1 MKVTDNVFY
10 FPESGMMDCNT
21 YVIRDES
28 TVLVDP
34 GLGHY
39 LPELIRAMEQ
49 DGLDPNDIDMIINTH
64 LHLDHYWAS
73 SELKRAS
80 GAKILMHPLQKK
92 FYDLTVVGVSQVFGM
107 EPVHIQEDELMG
119 DSLDT
124 GKLQFEVINAP
135 GHSPDSLCFYCKEHR
150 VMICGDVI
158 FAGNTGR
165 VDFPGGDGELLKES
179 IEGLSKLDI
188 EHLLPGHMG
197 IVSGADRVQ
206 RNFEFVRVNVFP
218 WL

>member
-21 YVIRDES
+21 YVIRDET

-39 LPELIRAMEQ
+39 LPELIRAMEH

-73 SELKRAS
+73 GELKRAS

-92 FYDLTVVGVSQVFGM
+92 FYDLTVVGVSRVFGM
-107 EPVHIQEDELMG
+107 EPVHIEEDELMG

-124 GKLQFEVINAP
+124 GKLQFDVISAP

-150 VMICGDVI
+150 VMICGDVV

-165 VDFPGGDGELLKES
+165 VDFPGGGGELLKES
-179 IEGLSKLDI
+179 IEGISKLDI

-197 IVSGADRVQ
+197 IVSGADRVR